1 MIIALQTLIYFRESL
16 LTILDRLIGPYYK
29 RFSLSLIKKSSSSDD
44 EDSDEQVFSEFD
56 DEKGVI
62 FFPPMYVQ
70 RYAAVN
76 DCLLDERWNGKLEKI
91 VDLGYHDMTF
101 IKYLKEVPG
110 VKHILG
116 VDIENVSLRCS
127 PDIICDGEYAPR
139 RETPLQITLFEGNAA
154 DPDYR
159 LIGCDA
165 VVAIEMIE
173 HMLPHDLDRLVHNI
187 FGFIQPQVAVITTPN
202 ADFNVL
208 FKSMENNGL
217 RRWDHLF
224 EWSREQFNDWCSNI
238 VLRYPNYTVT
248 CKGVGPGP
256 PGTEHYGCCSQ
267 LALFVSKN
275 YQKQPSLTID
285 SMALVKSLPND
296 NNLSDVESW
305 DYTDSIHESNMLC
318 APPNDESFTEL
329 PFPEKRSC
337 MTIVILGSPP
347 IDTLVY
353 KDNTSQCNIDRE
365 IGRSYLMFDEDV
377 SENIVV
383 PRRKVINRVYE
394 IEDVS
399 SRLHCSMLQVRKF
412 SKTTQNLMAKNK
424 LDSVMHTREIVD
436 EIRQLTKTLNL
447 NRNTLDQQQPRACR
461 LQVKDLLEWNGYEVV
476 DNIVIHSRL
485 IVENVSMTTPDN
497 EYQDNDALSDVKKQ
511 FEFVDV
517 DDWDMTEMHS
527 TSYSNASSNSSHPNG
542 KWLQRSLD
550 FKVRKLRNLL
560 TADEDISTELDRVV
574 CRLMKLAITTHKNKS
589 VPPPTSWLQCKLL
602 DLLTLTE
609 RAIQRRKRYY
619 FNQNPSFTFGDY
631 QTTRTREIEPP
642 KSNDNESTNEIMS
655 KYTHFVET
663 TDEKE
668 YKNTTVGAYQ
678 YVHLQVEDDDMSVTS
693 NELVKAY
700 DYNKQECSAS
710 PSYGK
715 LKTNKLNSNAR
726 DPSPAR
732 TYPITD
738 NYSGVSSSGDT
749 DHSIKLSND
758 SRSKKSS
765 RKSRRETNKDK
776 HKIKLF
782 IKKSKKGNGKETK
795 YNEKYAGNAEKKIY
809 FKRTI
814 KKKSFCRCSIKNS
827 VSSAECE
834 SNKVRNKRRCRR
846 NHQISS
852 MSKPIP
858 YSLVKLC
865 TPKDND
871 KTKKLAEDVT
881 PVKSNNSEHLLRRN
895 QESIAITEQSC
906 VIEIVTNKTSETLAL
921 HRTITTDL
929 SNSIYKNN
937 LLPLEFKDRLDIVP
951 VITKS
956 ESSIPEITL
965 KSEKEESQAIFLY
978 DINEPSTSKGIRH
991 ITMDVQCGPDTGFV
1005 CPYTS
1010 ATSLNNITND
1020 NTNTTYLKSYIDK
1033 CEQSHY
1039 YTKPEDNNDVK
1050 SDNVISSRVKSN
1062 GIQIKD
1068 SDNSIDKKLE
1078 ISTKTVTKSIDAIE
1092 TFKDSP
1098 DNICNDSTDIVT
1110 SLRRV
1115 CDEVSNIIK
1124 SDKPYPQSPQNVI
1137 SKLYGNEDE
1146 DDQCKCTY
1154 LKPIIDLPQVIN
1166 STETEQF
1173 LRKDID
1179 FTNSICN
1186 IGNGN
1191 LTYGGIFIHSY
1202 KERTECEDIL
1212 YQGKWQRSLS
1222 KTFMKKNPVTT
1233 FTLKKTTESHNIKRR
1248 NSKLSLTAKTVGK
1261 KNEHS
1266 RSSDKLRKISDLL
1279 ETKKNIN
1286 VSSNNK
1292 NLAKKKP
1299 LVELCKPT
1307 RRRKTLR
1314 EVASKTVRFDL
1325 SKNTRFERVTV
1336 KSSKS
1341 KIYKNSKKDKKKVVT
1356 FKESHS
1362 KCELNTTNELLKA
1375 LNYTEEKGNNDFPK
1389 NLTNTLNVK
1398 KELMKFVREPH
1409 KKIVYSVFRNKIENE
1424 TDNQRHSKPSIE
1436 NRKNK
1441 EHKSARNIQ
1450 AANSSSS
1457 STNSIVTIRQLSP
1470 PSQNRKKFTSKITL
1484 KVSNNPK
1491 ASSMKEKHS
1500 VPVCYNK
1507 SSIIFDDKENNPQSS
1522 NVRNFQCNKE
1532 NTHDVNEISKSILM
1546 SRNVISKQKNK
1557 SLIIKKSIENIEEK
1571 LAASDSTNSS
1581 KVSSVESIK
1590 NQSNFNANSS
1600 NSVLVLGSYKN
1611 LPTMDSEKLSP
1622 NNILC
1627 TSENNQEIVHTS
1639 IIQLSC
1645 KNNEMNISNSISDE
1659 TVYNEMMTV
1668 VDEMLNFIDDP
1679 ERKSILTVE
1688 SKKMIP
1694 DERKKS
1700 GEKVHFYN
1708 APDNESIATS
1718 LDSGPKQVNLDLISF
1733 KSFASLSGYS
1743 EYFLAD
1749 SELSTTI
1756 DSLQVKTPSKRSS
1769 VQDIF
1774 ERNDQTRLP
1783 FPGDSVQGFSG
1794 FSINEQVIGD
1804 QPDYANLINPE
1815 TGIMETR
1822 RATSEE
1828 VFTSGRSSDTYE
1840 SCQVDEDALVP
1851 NWLFHAISQQQ
1862 SDEDREP
1869 QRILSPIPMPT
1880 VEPDLDL
1887 HTNVMEP
1894 GVGGVGGA
1902 AGAGAGDGRGI
1913 HSDQDSSGRDTS
1925 MSSTETSSGQQSDAI
1940 LVDPSAYANNIE
1952 FLREPSSRPFLQ
1964 LGSTESPD
1972 SSFRTVEG
1980 SENDNLFNMSEI
1992 STRNNLNL
2000 GAVQS
2005 DRDADVSSLDTDTA
2019 DFSDN

>member
-16 LTILDRLIGPYYK
+16 LIILDRLIGPYYK
-29 RFSLSLIKKSSSSDD
+29 RFSFSLIKKSSSSDD

-187 FGFIQPQVAVITTPN
+187 FGFIQPQVTVITTPN

-208 FKSMENNGL
+208 FKSMEKNGL

-256 PGTEHYGCCSQ
+256 TGTEHYGCCSQ

-275 YQKQPSLTID
+275 YQKQQSLTID
-285 SMALVKSLPND
+285 SMALVKSLPNE
-296 NNLSDVESW
+296 NNLSEVESW
-305 DYTDSIHESNMLC
+305 DYPDSIHESNMLC
-318 APPNDESFTEL
+318 APPNDESFTEI

-337 MTIVILGSPP
+337 MTIVIFSSPP

-377 SENIVV
+377 SENVVV

-424 LDSVMHTREIVD
+424 LDSIMHTREIVD

-447 NRNTLDQQQPRACR
+447 NRNTLEQQHKVCTWNNFNWGENAPYWNQYYRVVRDYNYPYEIKTEESRIIELISDEINELVDSQISSEGSMNSEKLEIPLEYLMRAVEHITDDMDK
-461 LQVKDLLEWNGYEVV
+461 VKDLLEWNGYEVV

-485 IVENVSMTTPDN
+485 IVENVSMTTPEND
-497 EYQDNDALSDVKKQ
+497 YQDNDALS
-511 FEFVDV
+511 
-517 DDWDMTEMHS
+517 DWDMTEMHS

-550 FKVRKLRNLL
+550 FKVRKLRNML

-589 VPPPTSWLQCKLL
+589 IPPPTSWLQCKLL

-619 FNQNPSFTFGDY
+619 FNQNLSFTFGDY
-631 QTTRTREIEPP
+631 QTNATREIEPL
-642 KSNDNESTNEIMS
+642 KSTENASTKEIVS
-655 KYTHFVET
+655 KYSHFVET
-663 TDEKE
+663 TDKE
-668 YKNTTVGAYQ
+668 YYKNTTVGAYQ

-693 NELVKAY
+693 NELIKVY

-710 PSYGK
+710 PSFDK
-715 LKTNKLNSNAR
+715 LKPNNLNSNVR

-732 TYPITD
+732 TYPIVD

-765 RKSRRETNKDK
+765 KKGRRETSKDK
-776 HKIKLF
+776 HKIKLL
-782 IKKSKKGNGKETK
+782 IKKSKKSNGKETK
-795 YNEKYAGNAEKKIY
+795 SNEKHAGSTEKKIY

-814 KKKSFCRCSIKNS
+814 NKKSFCRCTIKNS

-834 SNKVRNKRRCRR
+834 SNKVENKRKSRQS
-846 NHQISS
+846 HQIRSI
-852 MSKPIP
+852 SKPIP
-858 YSLVKLC
+858 YSLVNLC
-865 TPKDND
+865 TPND
-871 KTKKLAEDVT
+871 DDETKKLVDDVI
-881 PVKSNNSEHLLRRN
+881 PVESNNSEHLLPRN

-937 LLPLEFKDRLDIVP
+937 LLPLEFKDTLDIVP
-951 VITKS
+951 IITKS
-956 ESSIPEITL
+956 ESSIPDTL
-965 KSEKEESQAIFLY
+965 NTENEESQAIFLY

-1005 CPYTS
+1005 CPYSS
-1010 ATSLNNITND
+1010 ATSLNKMTND
-1020 NTNTTYLKSYIDK
+1020 NMNTTDLKSFID
-1033 CEQSHY
+1033 ESEPIHY
-1039 YTKPEDNNDVK
+1039 YTKSEDTNNVNIE
-1050 SDNVISSRVKSN
+1050 NVISPRMKPN

-1068 SDNSIDKKLE
+1068 SDNALDKKLE
-1078 ISTKTVTKSIDAIE
+1078 ISNSAVTHTVDAIE
-1092 TFKDSP
+1092 TFNESQE
-1098 DNICNDSTDIVT
+1098 NIFNASVDVVT
-1110 SLRRV
+1110 SV
-1115 CDEVSNIIK
+1115 CKNYDDVSHIIK
-1124 SDKPYPQSPQNVI
+1124 PDDTYFQTPQNII
-1137 SKLYGNEDE
+1137 SKLYVNE
-1146 DDQCKCTY
+1146 DDQSKHTPNY
-1154 LKPIIDLPQVIN
+1154 LEPIIDLPKIIN

-1173 LRKDID
+1173 LRKEID
-1179 FTNSICN
+1179 FKNSICN
-1186 IGNGN
+1186 IGNGK
-1191 LTYGGIFIHSY
+1191 LAYGGIFIHSY
-1202 KERTECEDIL
+1202 KEKTSCEDIL
-1212 YQGKWQRSLS
+1212 YQGKWQRSLA
-1222 KTFMKKNPVTT
+1222 KTFIKRNPATT
-1233 FTLKKTTESHNIKRR
+1233 FTLKKITESHNIKRR
-1248 NSKLSLTAKTVGK
+1248 NSKLSLTARTGGKT
-1261 KNEHS
+1261 NEHS
-1266 RSSDKLRKISDLL
+1266 ESSSKVRKINNSL
-1279 ETKKNIN
+1279 ETKKNNN

-1292 NLAKKKP
+1292 NLAKRKP
-1299 LVELCKPT
+1299 SVELCKPT

-1314 EVASKTVRFDL
+1314 EVASKTVCFDL

-1336 KSSKS
+1336 KTSKS
-1341 KIYKNSKKDKKKVVT
+1341 KIYQNIKKNKKKVT

-1362 KCELNTTNELLKA
+1362 KCELNTTNELLKSM
-1375 LNYTEEKGNNDFPK
+1375 NCTVEKGNNDFPK
-1389 NLTNTLNVK
+1389 NLMNTINVK

-1409 KKIVYSVFRNKIENE
+1409 EKLVYSVFRNKIENE
-1424 TDNQRHSKPSIE
+1424 TDNQRHSKPGIE

-1470 PSQNRKKFTSKITL
+1470 PSQNKKKFTSKITL
-1484 KVSNNPK
+1484 KVSNIPK
-1491 ASSMKEKHS
+1491 ASSMKEKLS
-1500 VPVCYNK
+1500 VPECYKK
-1507 SSIIFDDKENNPQSS
+1507 SSVMFDDKENKPQSS
-1522 NVRNFQCNKE
+1522 NVSNVQCNKE
-1532 NTHDVNEISKSILM
+1532 NTQTVNERSKSILM
-1546 SRNVISKQKNK
+1546 SHNTISKQKNK
-1557 SLIIKKSIENIEEK
+1557 SLSIKKSIENIEEK
-1571 LAASDSTNSS
+1571 LAVSDSSNSS

-1590 NQSNFNANSS
+1590 KQINFNANTS
-1600 NSVLVLGSYKN
+1600 NLVLSMASCKKS
-1611 LPTMDSEKLSP
+1611 LTMESDKLSSDP
-1622 NNILC
+1622 GL
-1627 TSENNQEIVHTS
+1627 SENNQEVVPLNS
-1639 IIQLSC
+1639 IIELTC
-1645 KNNEMNISNSISDE
+1645 KKNEINVSNSTSDE
-1659 TVYNEMMTV
+1659 TVYHEMMNV
-1668 VDEMLNFIDDP
+1668 VDDMLNFIDNS
-1679 ERKSILTVE
+1679 ERKSILTIE
-1688 SKKMIP
+1688 SKKLIP
-1694 DERKKS
+1694 DEHKKS

-1708 APDNESIATS
+1708 AIDNESIATS

-1774 ERNDQTRLP
+1774 ERNDQNRLS

-1804 QPDYANLINPE
+1804 QPDYATLINPE
-1815 TGIMETR
+1815 TGSMSHVMETR

-1840 SCQVDEDALVP
+1840 SCQVDDDALVP
-1851 NWLFHAISQQQ
+1851 HWLFHAISQQQ

-1869 QRILSPIPMPT
+1869 QQNLSPIPMPT

-1887 HTNVMEP
+1887 HANVMEP

-1925 MSSTETSSGQQSDAI
+1925 MSSTETSSGQQSD
-1940 LVDPSAYANNIE
+1940 V
-1952 FLREPSSRPFLQ
+1952 
-1964 LGSTESPD
+1964 
-1972 SSFRTVEG
+1972 
-1980 SENDNLFNMSEI
+1980 
-1992 STRNNLNL
+1992 
-2000 GAVQS
+2000 
-2005 DRDADVSSLDTDTA
+2005 
-2019 DFSDN
+2019 